1 MISPHKI
8 PFLLNDGF
16 PITRRNVTSFIV
28 IFVGLEKKAGRL
40 FLILTKI
47 RKEGPGRLFVL
58 SPYKPLGY
66 VNKKLMSENNMV
78 LIHF

>member
-1 MISPHKI
+1 M
-8 PFLLNDGF
+8 
-16 PITRRNVTSFIV
+16 